1 MMKVLRQLF
10 ISLCFLS
17 TSSRAALTAREQAL
31 GDWDLTIKT
40 KCIKLGEMQGIVPSS
55 MSKTRLDCRLS
66 LFPNGTFKIMPKGD
80 DDLIINGRWELGRNP
95 YCPTDRF
102 YDDLLLESYPRVFK
116 RRGEGQVLK
125 RFGFL
130 FKCRIYGRYNAHDR
144 CCSRMNHGMLLRK
157 DYLSDP
163 PRNLFGWWKQRPV
176 CATFTGKPVKSAFE
190 WFAEH
195 DKDRDDDWK
204 FWTKRDSVHDAIPLQ
219 NRVLWQVVSLG
230 PAQRCR
236 AWTKPFI

>member
-1 MMKVLRQLF
+1 MKALRQLF
-10 ISLCFLS
+10 MSLCFVS

-40 KCIKLGEMQGIVPSS
+40 TGKKLREMQAIFPLSIVT
-55 MSKTRLDCRLS
+55 TRIDCRLS
-66 LFPNGTFKIMPKGD
+66 LFPNGTFKIIPKD
-80 DDLIINGRWELGRNP
+80 DEDLPVSGRWELGRNP

-125 RFGFL
+125 RLGFQ

-144 CCSRMNHGMLLRK
+144 CRSRMNHGMLLRK

-163 PRNLFGWWKQRPV
+163 PKTLFGWWKQRPV
-176 CATFTGKPVKSAFE
+176 CATFTGKPIDSEVERVADFGGPGN
-190 WFAEH
+190 
-195 DKDRDDDWK
+195 DRDDD
-204 FWTKRDSVHDAIPLQ
+204 
-219 NRVLWQVVSLG
+219 
-230 PAQRCR
+230 
-236 AWTKPFI
+236 